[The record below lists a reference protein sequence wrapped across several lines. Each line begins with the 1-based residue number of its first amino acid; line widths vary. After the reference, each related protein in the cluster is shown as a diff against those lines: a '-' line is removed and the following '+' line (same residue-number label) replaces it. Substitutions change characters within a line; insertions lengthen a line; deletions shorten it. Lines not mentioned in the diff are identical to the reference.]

1 MIVETVTAVYKNGIL
16 KPKKP
21 LNLGEDEQVEIQ
33 IDRKTGQIVKEHQR
47 RSAFEAKTVG
57 QINIGVDIF
66 EYLHQKKFMF
76 VDMNH
81 LRTAFLL
88 LS

>member
-33 IDRKTGQIVKEHQR
+33 ILRRPEVEKPVLKLSGALAGQGDFPFEEIQAITREMHQQR
-47 RSAFEAKTVG
+47 MDKLLAMFDEA
-57 QINIGVDIF
+57 INAD
-66 EYLHQKKFMF
+66 
-76 VDMNH
+76 DN
-81 LRTAFLL
+81 
-88 LS
+88 